1 MTPTL
6 PEIRDKALATGGILA
21 PSEVL
26 ALANAIPANLDR
38 SRNYGLRIIQEI
50 RDKDLVR
57 TEDRGGNTYWIWD
70 EDADDRLTV
79 LVNWFM
85 IEEMSR

>member
-1 MTPTL
+1 MTPTI
-6 PEIRDKALATGGILA
+6 PEIREKAIATGGILA

-26 ALANAIPANLDR
+26 ALAHAVPANLDR

-50 RDKDLVR
+50 RDKDLVTAEVR
-57 TEDRGGNTYWIWD
+57 GEDIYWIWD

-79 LVNWFM
+79 LVNWFFV
-85 IEEMSR
+85 EELSR

>member
-1 MTPTL
+1 MTI

-26 ALANAIPANLDR
+26 ALASAVPANLDR
-38 SRNYGLRIIQEI
+38 SRNYGLRIIHEI
-50 RDKDLVR
+50 RDKSLVR
-57 TEDRGGNTYWIWD
+57 TEERGGDTYWLWD

-79 LVNWFM
+79 LVNWFF
-85 IEEMSR
+85 IEEFSR

>member
-1 MTPTL
+1 MTL

-50 RDKDLVR
+50 RDKDLVK
-57 TEDRGGNTYWIWD
+57 TEVRGVDTYWLWD

-85 IEEMSR
+85 IEEFSR